1 MNWHEYIIKNT
12 EKIIPEF
19 GNDESIVILKKVAEY
34 ITKNQFYSIRE
45 NSVSNIDLEKA
56 DNILLQLKDGTPLQ
70 YILGEAWFYK
80 YPFKVNET
88 VLIPRPETE
97 ELIEWILSHIRNRKK
112 VNDSLHIL
120 DIGTGS
126 GCIPIT
132 LKKERPQDIFTS
144 VDISEKAL
152 ETAQQNA
159 AMHNAD
165 IKFQLIDFT
174 DESKWIMFGEYDI
187 IISNPPY
194 IPIHEKETLSLHV
207 RDYEPTTALFV
218 PDEHPLLFY
227 EKIAR
232 FGKEHLKEDGD
243 IFVELHQKMA
253 EKTKSLFEMYGYRE
267 VSIKKDISGN
277 DRMLRA
283 EK

>member
-1 MNWHEYIIKNT
+1 MKWQKYIHQHTT
-12 EKIIPEF
+12 EISSVF
-19 GNDESIVILKKVAEY
+19 GADDAMLILKKIAAHICDSSYAAIKDAE
-34 ITKNQFYSIRE
+34 ISPENIRSA
-45 NSVSNIDLEKA
+45 NNMLEE
-56 DNILLQLKDGTPLQ
+56 LRQGRPLQ

-227 EKIAR
+227 EKIAC

-253 EKTKSLFEMYGYRE
+253 EKTKSLFEMNGYRE